1 MFIHIGNNKI
11 VSDKKIIGIFNRD
24 TLLLSNENEWIFT
37 RVDSSF
43 KTIAIDE
50 DNTIISSM
58 VSPFTVIKR
67 TTLEEEFIWRRSN
80 DEELQR
86 R

>member
-24 TLLLSNENEWIFT
+24 TLLLSKENEWIFT
-37 RVDSSF
+37 RVEGSF

-50 DNTIISSM
+50 DNAIISSL

-67 TTLEEEFIWRRSN
+67 TTLDEEFIWRRSN

-86 R
+86 